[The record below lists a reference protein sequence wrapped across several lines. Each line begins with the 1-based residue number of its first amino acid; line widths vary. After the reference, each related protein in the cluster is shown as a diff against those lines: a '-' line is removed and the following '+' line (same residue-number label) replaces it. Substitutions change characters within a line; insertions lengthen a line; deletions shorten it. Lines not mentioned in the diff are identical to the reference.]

1 MCNPIKYKKGWYYDS
16 SQRHSFGGIQYY
28 HFSTSKSA
36 CFYLVYI
43 YEDGKFNMN
52 GKLAEKLGGK
62 EVAIKFLP
70 DGKYLCLQENGN
82 ILFPKKGSR
91 KIPEI
96 VEILKSKGIT
106 FPAKYELQYS
116 KITQS
121 WQGVCE
127 ENPIKL
133 PSRKVRNSKK

>member
-1 MCNPIKYKKGWYYDS
+1 MTVRRDIPLEE
-16 SQRHSFGGIQYY
+16 
-28 HFSTSKSA
+28 FSIIISPPVNRLAST
-36 CFYLVYI
+36 CVNI

-62 EVAIKFLP
+62 EVAIKLLP

-82 ILFPKKGSR
+82 ILFPKSGSR

-106 FPAKYELQYS
+106 FPARYELQYS
-116 KITQS
+116 KVTQS
-121 WQGVCE
+121 WQGACE

-133 PSRKVRNSKK
+133 PSRKVRNTKK